1 MIKKTLACVAHVLCV
16 EKNLDD
22 ITYVLINYM
31 YIRKLLY
38 DSKFEI
44 THMMMLDNPDPIQ
57 RFLGVL
63 FWIGKGH
70 HFARQPWY

>member
-1 MIKKTLACVAHVLCV
+1 MCGTRFVRRKK
-16 EKNLDD
+16 KLDD

-44 THMMMLDNPDPIQ
+44 THMMMLGNPDPTQ

-63 FWIGKGH
+63 F
-70 HFARQPWY
+70 